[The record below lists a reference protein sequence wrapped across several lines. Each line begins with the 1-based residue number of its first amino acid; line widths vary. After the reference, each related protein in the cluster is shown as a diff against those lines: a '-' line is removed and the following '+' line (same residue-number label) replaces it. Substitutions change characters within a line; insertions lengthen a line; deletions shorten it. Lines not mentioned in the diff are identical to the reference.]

1 MSTLPILAGG
11 SVPIAERT
19 DVLRSA
25 IDYAAAEKSPA
36 TLRAYDS
43 DWRHYEAWCKSER
56 FAPLPTNDREM
67 ADSTS
72 VLAAYLAHLADA
84 GLKASTI
91 NRRSCAITYVFRKAG
106 LLPPT
111 GAETIKGLQRGIRR
125 TIGTRVE
132 RKAPVTVEVLRAM
145 LKRIPKTPSGLRD
158 RALLLLCFASA
169 QRRSEIVALDVEDL
183 ERVPEGIL
191 VHIRKSKTDQE
202 GSGHQVAVPRGGK
215 LKPVQ
220 AVEDWLAVSG
230 ITAGPLFRPVL
241 RSGRVLETR
250 LGDQSVADIVK
261 RWAEAA
267 GFDPEMFSGHSLRAG
282 LVTSALAAGAD
293 PLKIM
298 DITRHTQVQTLK
310 AYDRRAKA
318 FKDHA
323 GKGFL

>member
-1 MSTLPILAGG
+1 MSSLPALVSGG

-36 TLRAYDS
+36 TLRAYAS
-43 DWRHYEAWCKSER
+43 DWRHYSAWCKRER
-56 FAPLPTNDREM
+56 FAPLPTTDREM

-72 VLAAYLAHLADA
+72 VLAAYLAHLADEQ
-84 GLKASTI
+84 LKASTI
-91 NRRSCAITYVFRKAG
+91 NRRAAAITFYFRKAG
-106 LLPPT
+106 LTPPT
-111 GAETIKGLQRGIRR
+111 GAESIKGLQRGIRR
-125 TIGTRVE
+125 TIGTRVT
-132 RKAPVTVEVLRAM
+132 RKSPVTAEVLRSM
-145 LKRIPKTPSGLRD
+145 LKRIPDTLAGRRD
-158 RALLLLCFASA
+158 RALLSLGFAA
-169 QRRSEIVALDVEDL
+169 AMRRSELVALDVADL

-202 GSGHQVAVPRGGK
+202 GSGHQVPVPRGGK

-220 AVEDWLAVSG
+220 AIDDWLSSSS
-230 ITAGPLFRPVL
+230 IMSGPLFRPVAK
-241 RSGRVLETR
+241 GDRVLEER

-267 GFDPEMFSGHSLRAG
+267 KLDPAMFSGHSL
-282 LVTSALAAGAD
+282 
-293 PLKIM
+293 
-298 DITRHTQVQTLK
+298 HTQVQTLK